1 MEDEFKKLKLD
12 EFEQINLLTTLERE
26 FNVVLPDVVF
36 DNIKSCKDFAQ
47 FLIKDKKAF

>member
-36 DNIKSCKDFAQ
+36 DNIKSCKDFA
-47 FLIKDKKAF
+47 